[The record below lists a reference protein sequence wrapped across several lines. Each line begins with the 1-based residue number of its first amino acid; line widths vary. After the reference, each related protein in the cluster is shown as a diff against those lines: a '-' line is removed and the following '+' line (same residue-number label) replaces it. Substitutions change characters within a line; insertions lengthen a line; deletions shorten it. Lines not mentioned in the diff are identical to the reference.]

1 MPIKGLHDNP
11 DCATNAF
18 ELNSK
23 PEDQLDNR
31 AGEMD
36 AFIRVA
42 ELKSFSAAGRK
53 LHLSPSAVSKLVTR
67 IEDRLATR
75 LLVRS
80 TRGLQLT
87 PEGEMYLLRAQRVL
101 DEIDDA
107 ERAVASGG
115 KAAPR
120 GRLRVN
126 ASIAFGIMYVQPL
139 IPAFL
144 ERYPEVELDF
154 SLTDGIIDL
163 LEERADIAIR
173 SGSLPDSSLKARK
186 LIKSN
191 RVIVA
196 APDYV
201 AKHGLPTHPDQMAD
215 HNCLQFNFPLP
226 MNEWPFRNPETG
238 ERFGRTVSG
247 NFQCDNGPTMRRLC
261 LSGLGMARLGRFHV
275 LADIKAG
282 ALVEILP
289 DWNPLDEQLIH
300 AMFAGHEHLAARIR
314 AFIDFLVDHIDP
326 LGNGIR
332 MPQ

>member
-1 MPIKGLHDNP
+1 MHDNP

-18 ELNSK
+18 EFNSK

-31 AGEMD
+31 AGEMEV
-36 AFIRVA
+36 FIRVA
-42 ELKSFSAAGRK
+42 ELRSFSEAGRK

-87 PEGEMYLLRAQRVL
+87 PEGEMYLVRAQRVL

-126 ASIAFGIMYVQPL
+126 ASIAFGVMYVQPL

-144 ERYPEVELDF
+144 ARYPEVELDF

-186 LIKSN
+186 LIESS
-191 RVIVA
+191 RTIVA
-196 APDYV
+196 SPEYI
-201 AKHGLPTHPDQMAD
+201 AKRGLPGHPDELD
-215 HNCLQFNFPLP
+215 SHNCLRFNFPIP
-226 MNEWPFRNPETG
+226 MNEWPFINPDTG

-247 NFQCDNGPTMRRLC
+247 NFLCDSGPAMRRLC

-275 LADIKAG
+275 QGDLKAG
-282 ALVEILP
+282 TLVEILP
-289 DWNPLDEQLIH
+289 DWNPNDEQLIH
-300 AMFAGHEHLAARIR
+300 AIFAGHEHLAARIR
-314 AFIDFLVDHIDP
+314 AFIDFLVNHIDP
-326 LGNGIR
+326 HGNGIR
-332 MPQ
+332 LP